1 MIRLVE
7 TDQDALRCV
16 ATLRELR
23 PQLNEQS
30 FAALFQDLRRDGYQ
44 LAMLQREGDVCCVA
58 GFRIASNLY
67 LGKYLYVDDL
77 VTTPAFRSQ
86 GCGAEMLAWL
96 RQHAKQLQCQAL
108 HLDSGV
114 QRHRAHRFY
123 LNQGLD
129 ITCYHFEQKL

>member
-7 TDQDALRCV
+7 TDPDALRCV
-16 ATLRELR
+16 ATLQELR
-23 PQLNEQS
+23 PLLSEQG
-30 FAALFQDLRRDGYQ
+30 FVRQFHDLRRDGYQ
-44 LAMLQREGDVCCVA
+44 LAMLDRDGDVCCVA
-58 GFRIASNLY
+58 GFRIASNLH

-77 VTTPAFRSQ
+77 VTSSAFRSQ
-86 GCGAEMLAWL
+86 GCGAEMLTWL
-96 RQHAKQLQCQAL
+96 RQHAKQQQCQAL

-129 ITCYHFEQKL
+129 ITCHHFEQRF